1 MYLCNQML
9 ADMISTYKQGDVLKT
24 IDSPNDLKS
33 LSNDELLSLS
43 KEVRE
48 YILEVLSENPG
59 HLASSLGAVE
69 LTIALHKV
77 FNTPEDPIVWDVGHQ
92 AYVHKVLTG
101 RRNEFVNIRK
111 FGGLSGFPKRSE
123 SKYDSFGVGHSSTS
137 ISASLAM
144 AIADKLQKKD
154 NHHIAVIGDGSMTGG
169 MAFEALNHAGTTDA
183 NLLVILN
190 DNGISIDK
198 RVGAMSQ
205 YLTMITSSATYNR
218 LKNRIWNLMGGNT
231 SYNKPKNFFKK
242 MSFSLKSLFSGKSN
256 FFEALNIRYFGPVDG
271 HDLISLIKTLEDLK
285 NIKGPKL
292 LHIITKKGKGLPV
305 AENNPTTYHAPGVF
319 NPLTGEIPEKQ
330 TSDEILKFQDVFG
343 ETLVELAKE
352 NEKIVGITP
361 AMLSGCSMNKLQK
374 AFPERT
380 FDVGIAEEH
389 AVTLSAGFACQGMIP
404 VCNIYSSFMQ
414 RAYDQFIHDVA
425 LQGLPVILCLDRA
438 GLVGEDGAT
447 HHGAFDLAYLNCVP
461 NIIVAAPSDEHDLRN
476 MLFTA
481 INQKSPFVIRY
492 PRGKGYLKDWRNEMK
507 QIEIGKG
514 NKVKEGKDIAILC
527 IGNTIH
533 IAKQVAKELENN
545 GLEIGLFDFK
555 FLKPLDRELA
565 KQALDSYNYIV
576 TMEDGTINGGFGS
589 SIIEFAVS
597 NNYHNKIEKIGI
609 PDEFIEQGSV
619 KELQKVCK
627 MDCES
632 VKERILR
639 LKKA

>member
-1 MYLCNQML
+1 ML
-9 ADMISTYKQGDVLKT
+9 ADMISTYKQGNILKR
-24 IDSPNDLKS
+24 INSPSDLKS
-33 LSNDELLSLS
+33 LSKEELSILA
-43 KEVRE
+43 KQVRE

-77 FNTPEDPIVWDVGHQ
+77 FNAPEDPIVWDVGHQ

-101 RRNEFVNIRK
+101 RKDEFVNIRK

-123 SKYDSFGVGHSSTS
+123 SKYDSFGVGHASTS
-137 ISASLAM
+137 ISAALAM
-144 AIADKLQKKD
+144 AIADKLQEKD

-169 MAFEALNHAGTTDA
+169 MAFEALNHAGSTDA

-218 LKNRIWNLMGGNT
+218 VKNKVWNLMGGNT
-231 SYNKPKNFFKK
+231 SNNKPKSFFKK
-242 MSFSLKSLFSGKSN
+242 VSFSVKSMFSGKSN

-271 HDLISLIKTLEDLK
+271 HDLNGLIKTLEDLK

-292 LHIITKKGKGLPV
+292 LHIITKKGKGLPI
-305 AENNPTTYHAPGVF
+305 AESNPTTYHAPGIF
-319 NPLTGEIPEKQ
+319 NPLTGEIPEKK

-352 NEKIVGITP
+352 NKKIVGITP
-361 AMLSGCSMNKLQK
+361 AMLSGCSMNKLQEV
-374 AFPERT
+374 FPERT

-389 AVTLSAGFACQGMIP
+389 AVTLSAGFACQGLIP

-414 RAYDQFIHDVA
+414 RAYDQLIHDIA
-425 LQGLPVILCLDRA
+425 LQGLGVVICLDRA

-461 NIIVAAPSDEHDLRN
+461 NIIVAAPSDENDLRN
-476 MLFTA
+476 MLYTA
-481 INQKSPFVIRY
+481 VNQKSPFVIRY
-492 PRGKGYLKDWRNEMK
+492 PRGKGYLKDWHNDMK
-507 QIEIGKG
+507 NIEIGKG
-514 NKVKEGKDIAILC
+514 VKVKDGKEVAILC

-533 IAKQVAKELENN
+533 IAKQVAKELAEKN
-545 GLEIGLFDFK
+545 LDIALFDFK
-555 FLKPLDRELA
+555 FLKPLDKELA
-565 KQALDSYNYIV
+565 KQALESYDYII

-597 NNYHNKIEKIGI
+597 NNLHKTIERIGI

-619 KELQKVCK
+619 KELQKLCK
-627 MDCES
+627 IDCES
-632 VKERILR
+632 VKERILKFKN
-639 LKKA
+639 L

>member
-1 MYLCNQML
+1 ML
-9 ADMISTYKQGDVLKT
+9 ADMISTYKQGNILKR
-24 IDSPNDLKS
+24 INSPSDLKS
-33 LSNDELLSLS
+33 LSKEELSILA
-43 KEVRE
+43 KQVRE

-77 FNTPEDPIVWDVGHQ
+77 FNAPEDPIVWDVGHQ

-101 RRNEFVNIRK
+101 RKDEFVNIRK

-123 SKYDSFGVGHSSTS
+123 SKYDSFGVGHASTS
-137 ISASLAM
+137 ISAALAM
-144 AIADKLQKKD
+144 AIADKLQEKD

-169 MAFEALNHAGTTDA
+169 MAFEALNHAGSTDA

-218 LKNRIWNLMGGNT
+218 VKNKVWNLMGGNT
-231 SYNKPKNFFKK
+231 SNNKPKSFFKK
-242 MSFSLKSLFSGKSN
+242 VSFSVKSMFSGKSN

-271 HDLISLIKTLEDLK
+271 HDLNSLIKTLEDLK

-292 LHIITKKGKGLPV
+292 LHIITKKGKGLPI
-305 AENNPTTYHAPGVF
+305 AESNPTTYHAPGIF
-319 NPLTGEIPEKQ
+319 NPLTGEIPEKK

-352 NEKIVGITP
+352 NKKIVGITP
-361 AMLSGCSMNKLQK
+361 AMLSGCSMNKLQEV
-374 AFPERT
+374 FPERT

-389 AVTLSAGFACQGMIP
+389 AVTLSAGFACQGLIP

-414 RAYDQFIHDVA
+414 RAYDQLIHDIA
-425 LQGLPVILCLDRA
+425 LQGLGVVICLDRA

-461 NIIVAAPSDEHDLRN
+461 NIIVAAPSDENDLRN
-476 MLFTA
+476 MLYTA
-481 INQKSPFVIRY
+481 VNQKSPFVIRY
-492 PRGKGYLKDWRNEMK
+492 PRGKGYLKDWHNDMK
-507 QIEIGKG
+507 NIEIGKG
-514 NKVKEGKDIAILC
+514 VKVKDGKEVAILC

-533 IAKQVAKELENN
+533 IAKQVAKELAEKN
-545 GLEIGLFDFK
+545 LDIALFDFK
-555 FLKPLDRELA
+555 FLKPLDKELA
-565 KQALDSYNYIV
+565 KQALESYDYII

-597 NNYHNKIEKIGI
+597 NNLHKTIERIGI

-619 KELQKVCK
+619 KELQKLCRI
-627 MDCES
+627 DCES
-632 VKERILR
+632 VKERILKFKN
-639 LKKA
+639 L

>member
-9 ADMISTYKQGDVLKT
+9 ADMISTYKQGNILKR
-24 IDSPNDLKS
+24 INSPSDLKS
-33 LSNDELLSLS
+33 LSKEELSILA
-43 KEVRE
+43 KQVRE

-77 FNTPEDPIVWDVGHQ
+77 FNAPDDPIVWDVGHQ

-101 RRNEFVNIRK
+101 RKDEFVNIRK

-123 SKYDSFGVGHSSTS
+123 SKYDSFGVGHASTS
-137 ISASLAM
+137 ISAALAM
-144 AIADKLQKKD
+144 AIADKLQEKD

-169 MAFEALNHAGTTDA
+169 MAFEALNHAGSTDA

-218 LKNRIWNLMGGNT
+218 VKNKVWNLMGGNT
-231 SYNKPKNFFKK
+231 SNNKPKSFFKK
-242 MSFSLKSLFSGKSN
+242 VSFSVKSMFSGKSN

-271 HDLISLIKTLEDLK
+271 HDLNGLIKTLEDLK

-292 LHIITKKGKGLPV
+292 LHIITKKGKGLPI
-305 AENNPTTYHAPGVF
+305 AESNPTTYHAPGIF
-319 NPLTGEIPEKQ
+319 NPLTGEIPEKK

-352 NEKIVGITP
+352 NKKIVGITP
-361 AMLSGCSMNKLQK
+361 AMLSGCSMNKLQEV
-374 AFPERT
+374 FPERT

-389 AVTLSAGFACQGMIP
+389 AVTLSAGFACQGLIP

-414 RAYDQFIHDVA
+414 RAYDQLIHDIA
-425 LQGLPVILCLDRA
+425 LQGLGVVICLDRA

-461 NIIVAAPSDEHDLRN
+461 NIIVAAPSDENDLRN
-476 MLFTA
+476 MLYTA
-481 INQKSPFVIRY
+481 VNQKSPFVIRY

-507 QIEIGKG
+507 EIEIGKG
-514 NKVKEGKDIAILC
+514 VKVKDGKDIAILC

-533 IAKQVAKELENN
+533 IAKQVAKELEDNDLN
-545 GLEIGLFDFK
+545 IALFDFK
-555 FLKPLDRELA
+555 FLKPLDKSLA
-565 KQALDSYNYIV
+565 KQALDSYNYIL

-589 SIIEFAVS
+589 SIIEFAVE
-597 NNYHNKIEKIGI
+597 NNYHNRIERVGI
-609 PDEFIEQGSV
+609 ADEFIEQGSV
-619 KELQKVCK
+619 KELQKLCR
-627 MDCES
+627 MDSES
-632 VKERILR
+632 VKERILKFKN
-639 LKKA
+639 L

>member
-1 MYLCNQML
+1 ML
-9 ADMISTYKQGDVLKT
+9 ADMISTYKQGNILKR
-24 IDSPNDLKS
+24 INSPSDLKS
-33 LSNDELLSLS
+33 LSKEELSILA
-43 KEVRE
+43 KQVRE

-77 FNTPEDPIVWDVGHQ
+77 FNAPDDPIVWDVGHQ

-101 RRNEFVNIRK
+101 RKDEFVNIRK

-123 SKYDSFGVGHSSTS
+123 SKYDSFGVGHASTS
-137 ISASLAM
+137 ISAALAM
-144 AIADKLQKKD
+144 AIADKLQEKD

-169 MAFEALNHAGTTDA
+169 MAFEALNHAGSTDA

-218 LKNRIWNLMGGNT
+218 VKNKVWNLMGGNT
-231 SYNKPKNFFKK
+231 SNNKPKSFFKK
-242 MSFSLKSLFSGKSN
+242 VSFSVKSMFSGKSN

-271 HDLISLIKTLEDLK
+271 HDLNSLIKTLEDLK

-292 LHIITKKGKGLPV
+292 LHIITKKGKGLPI
-305 AENNPTTYHAPGVF
+305 AESNPTTYHAPGIF
-319 NPLTGEIPEKQ
+319 NPLTGEIPEKK

-352 NEKIVGITP
+352 NKKIVGITP
-361 AMLSGCSMNKLQK
+361 AMLSGCSMNKLQEV
-374 AFPERT
+374 FPERT

-389 AVTLSAGFACQGMIP
+389 AVTLSAGFACQGLIP

-414 RAYDQFIHDVA
+414 RAYDQLIHDIA
-425 LQGLPVILCLDRA
+425 LQGLGVVICLDRA

-461 NIIVAAPSDEHDLRN
+461 NIIVAAPSDENDLRN
-476 MLFTA
+476 MLYTA
-481 INQKSPFVIRY
+481 VNQKSPFVIRY

-507 QIEIGKG
+507 EIEIGKG
-514 NKVKEGKDIAILC
+514 VKVKDGKDIAILC

-533 IAKQVAKELENN
+533 IAKQVAKELEDNDLN
-545 GLEIGLFDFK
+545 IALFDFK
-555 FLKPLDRELA
+555 FLKPLDKSLA
-565 KQALDSYNYIV
+565 KQALDSYNYIL

-589 SIIEFAVS
+589 SIIEFAVE
-597 NNYHNKIEKIGI
+597 NNYHNRIERVGI
-609 PDEFIEQGSV
+609 ADEFIEQGSV
-619 KELQKVCK
+619 KELQKLCR
-627 MDCES
+627 MDSES
-632 VKERILR
+632 VKERILKFKN
-639 LKKA
+639 L

>member
-1 MYLCNQML
+1 ML
-9 ADMISTYKQGDVLKT
+9 ADMISTYKQGNILKR
-24 IDSPNDLKS
+24 INSPSDLKS
-33 LSNDELLSLS
+33 LSKEELSILA
-43 KEVRE
+43 KQVRE

-77 FNTPEDPIVWDVGHQ
+77 FNAPEDPIVWDVGHQ

-101 RRNEFVNIRK
+101 RKDEFVNIRK

-123 SKYDSFGVGHSSTS
+123 SKYDSFGVGHASTS
-137 ISASLAM
+137 ISAALAM
-144 AIADKLQKKD
+144 AIADKLQEKD

-169 MAFEALNHAGTTDA
+169 MAFEALNHAGSTDA

-218 LKNRIWNLMGGNT
+218 VKNKVWNLMGGNT
-231 SYNKPKNFFKK
+231 SNNKPKSFFKK
-242 MSFSLKSLFSGKSN
+242 VSFSVKSMFSGKSN

-271 HDLISLIKTLEDLK
+271 HDLNSLIKTLEDLK

-292 LHIITKKGKGLPV
+292 LHIITKKGKGLPI
-305 AENNPTTYHAPGVF
+305 AESNPTTYHAPGIF
-319 NPLTGEIPEKQ
+319 NPLTGEIPEKK

-352 NEKIVGITP
+352 NKKIVGITP
-361 AMLSGCSMNKLQK
+361 AMLSGCSMNKLQEV
-374 AFPERT
+374 FPERT

-389 AVTLSAGFACQGMIP
+389 AVTLSAGFACQGLIP

-414 RAYDQFIHDVA
+414 RAYDQLIHDIA
-425 LQGLPVILCLDRA
+425 LQGLGVVICLDRA

-461 NIIVAAPSDEHDLRN
+461 NIIVAAPSDENDLRN
-476 MLFTA
+476 MLYTA
-481 INQKSPFVIRY
+481 VNQKSPFVIRY

-507 QIEIGKG
+507 EIEIGKG
-514 NKVKEGKDIAILC
+514 VKVKDGKDIAILC

-533 IAKQVAKELENN
+533 IAKQVAKELEDNDLN
-545 GLEIGLFDFK
+545 IALFDFK
-555 FLKPLDRELA
+555 FLKPLDKSLA
-565 KQALDSYNYIV
+565 KQALDSYNYIL

-589 SIIEFAVS
+589 SIIEFAVE
-597 NNYHNKIEKIGI
+597 NNYHNRIERVGI
-609 PDEFIEQGSV
+609 ADEFIEQGSV
-619 KELQKVCK
+619 KELQKLCR
-627 MDCES
+627 MDSES
-632 VKERILR
+632 VKERILKFKN
-639 LKKA
+639 L

>member
-1 MYLCNQML
+1 
-9 ADMISTYKQGDVLKT
+9 MISTYKQGNILKR
-24 IDSPNDLKS
+24 INSPSDLKS
-33 LSNDELLSLS
+33 LSKEELSILA
-43 KEVRE
+43 KQVRE

-77 FNTPEDPIVWDVGHQ
+77 FNAPEDPIVWDVGHQ

-101 RRNEFVNIRK
+101 RKDEFVNIRK

-123 SKYDSFGVGHSSTS
+123 SKYDSFGVGHASTS
-137 ISASLAM
+137 ISAALAM
-144 AIADKLQKKD
+144 AIADKLQEKD

-169 MAFEALNHAGTTDA
+169 MAFEALNHAGSTDA

-218 LKNRIWNLMGGNT
+218 VKNKVWNLMGGNT
-231 SYNKPKNFFKK
+231 SNNKPKSFFKK
-242 MSFSLKSLFSGKSN
+242 VSFSVKSMFSGKSN

-271 HDLISLIKTLEDLK
+271 HDLNSLIKTLEDLK

-292 LHIITKKGKGLPV
+292 LHIITKKGKGLPI
-305 AENNPTTYHAPGVF
+305 AESNPTTYHAPGIF
-319 NPLTGEIPEKQ
+319 NPLTGEIPEKK

-352 NEKIVGITP
+352 NKKIVGITP
-361 AMLSGCSMNKLQK
+361 AMLSGCSMNKLQEV
-374 AFPERT
+374 FPERT

-389 AVTLSAGFACQGMIP
+389 AVTLSAGFACQGLIP

-414 RAYDQFIHDVA
+414 RAYDQLIHDIA
-425 LQGLPVILCLDRA
+425 LQGLGVVICLDRA

-461 NIIVAAPSDEHDLRN
+461 NIIVAAPSDENDLRN
-476 MLFTA
+476 MLYTA
-481 INQKSPFVIRY
+481 VNQKSPFVIRY
-492 PRGKGYLKDWRNEMK
+492 PRGKGYLKDWHNDMK
-507 QIEIGKG
+507 NIEIGKG
-514 NKVKEGKDIAILC
+514 VKVKDGKEVAILC

-533 IAKQVAKELENN
+533 IAKQVAKELAEKN
-545 GLEIGLFDFK
+545 LDIALFDFK
-555 FLKPLDRELA
+555 FLKPLDKELA
-565 KQALDSYNYIV
+565 KQALESYDYII

-597 NNYHNKIEKIGI
+597 NNLHKTIERIGI

-619 KELQKVCK
+619 KELQKLCRI
-627 MDCES
+627 DCES
-632 VKERILR
+632 VKERILKFKN
-639 LKKA
+639 L

>member
-1 MYLCNQML
+1 ML
-9 ADMISTYKQGDVLKT
+9 ADMISTYKQGNILKR
-24 IDSPNDLKS
+24 INSPSDLKS
-33 LSNDELLSLS
+33 LSKEELSILA
-43 KEVRE
+43 KQVRE

-77 FNTPEDPIVWDVGHQ
+77 FNAPEDPIVWDVGHQ

-101 RRNEFVNIRK
+101 RKDEFVNIRK

-123 SKYDSFGVGHSSTS
+123 SKYDSFGVGHASTS
-137 ISASLAM
+137 ISAALAM
-144 AIADKLQKKD
+144 AIADKLQEKD

-218 LKNRIWNLMGGNT
+218 VKNKVWNLMGGNT
-231 SYNKPKNFFKK
+231 SNNKPKSFFKK
-242 MSFSLKSLFSGKSN
+242 VSFSVKSMFSGKSN

-271 HDLISLIKTLEDLK
+271 HDLNSLIKTLEDLK

-292 LHIITKKGKGLPV
+292 LHIITKKGKGLPI
-305 AENNPTTYHAPGVF
+305 AESNPTTYHAPGIF
-319 NPLTGEIPEKQ
+319 NPLTGEIPEKK

-352 NEKIVGITP
+352 NKKIVGITP
-361 AMLSGCSMNKLQK
+361 AMLSGCSMNKLQEV
-374 AFPERT
+374 FPERT

-389 AVTLSAGFACQGMIP
+389 AVTLSAGFACQGLIP

-414 RAYDQFIHDVA
+414 RAYDQLIHDIA
-425 LQGLPVILCLDRA
+425 LQGLGVVICLDRA

-461 NIIVAAPSDEHDLRN
+461 NIIVAAPSDENDLRN
-476 MLFTA
+476 MLYTA
-481 INQKSPFVIRY
+481 VNQKSPFVIRY
-492 PRGKGYLKDWRNEMK
+492 PRGKGYLKDWHNDMK
-507 QIEIGKG
+507 NIEIGKG
-514 NKVKEGKDIAILC
+514 VKVKDGKEVAILC

-533 IAKQVAKELENN
+533 IAKQVAKELAEKN
-545 GLEIGLFDFK
+545 LDIALFDFK
-555 FLKPLDRELA
+555 FLKPLDKELA
-565 KQALDSYNYIV
+565 KQALESYDYII

-597 NNYHNKIEKIGI
+597 NNLHKTIERIGI

-619 KELQKVCK
+619 KELQKLCK
-627 MDCES
+627 IDCES
-632 VKERILR
+632 VKERILKFKN
-639 LKKA
+639 L

>member
-1 MYLCNQML
+1 ML
-9 ADMISTYKQGDVLKT
+9 ADMISTYKQGNILKR
-24 IDSPNDLKS
+24 INSPSDLKS
-33 LSNDELLSLS
+33 LSKEELSILA
-43 KEVRE
+43 KQVRE

-77 FNTPEDPIVWDVGHQ
+77 FNAPEDPIVWDVGHQ

-101 RRNEFVNIRK
+101 RKDEFVNIRK

-123 SKYDSFGVGHSSTS
+123 SKYDSFGVGHASTS
-137 ISASLAM
+137 ISAALAM
-144 AIADKLQKKD
+144 AIADKLQEKD

-169 MAFEALNHAGTTDA
+169 MAFEALNHAGSTDA

-218 LKNRIWNLMGGNT
+218 VKNKVWNLMGGNT
-231 SYNKPKNFFKK
+231 SNNKPKSFFKK
-242 MSFSLKSLFSGKSN
+242 VSFSVKSMFSGKSN

-271 HDLISLIKTLEDLK
+271 HDLNSLIKTLEDLK

-292 LHIITKKGKGLPV
+292 LHIITKKGKGLPI
-305 AENNPTTYHAPGVF
+305 AESNPTTYHAPGIF
-319 NPLTGEIPEKQ
+319 NPLTGEIPEKK

-352 NEKIVGITP
+352 NKKIVGITP
-361 AMLSGCSMNKLQK
+361 AMLSGCSMNKLQEV
-374 AFPERT
+374 FPERT

-389 AVTLSAGFACQGMIP
+389 AVTLSAGFACQGLIP

-414 RAYDQFIHDVA
+414 RAYDQLIHDIA
-425 LQGLPVILCLDRA
+425 LQGLGVVICLDRA

-461 NIIVAAPSDEHDLRN
+461 NIIVAAPSDENDLRN
-476 MLFTA
+476 MLYTA
-481 INQKSPFVIRY
+481 VNQKSPFVIRY
-492 PRGKGYLKDWRNEMK
+492 PRGKGYLKDWHNDMK
-507 QIEIGKG
+507 NIEIGKG
-514 NKVKEGKDIAILC
+514 VKVKDGKEVAILC

-533 IAKQVAKELENN
+533 IAKQVAKELAEKN
-545 GLEIGLFDFK
+545 LDIALFDFK
-555 FLKPLDRELA
+555 FLKPLDKELA
-565 KQALDSYNYIV
+565 KQALESYDYII

-597 NNYHNKIEKIGI
+597 NNLHKTIERIGI

-619 KELQKVCK
+619 KELQKLCK
-627 MDCES
+627 IDCES
-632 VKERILR
+632 VKERILKFKN
-639 LKKA
+639 L